1 MALEGLNRMNASIRL
16 GSYARKYNYSI
27 FFASPRGIP
36 TQYFANTRNMF
47 MRCETFGFPGQ
58 NIATSIDDL
67 RVGPSREHAIGVT
80 YAPLTATFL
89 SSKSF
94 WERKY
99 FTEWH
104 ELMFDGP
111 KGNRTF
117 KMKYYKDY
125 ITDLDVVQY
134 DDGGNPTYAIRLFD
148 TFPKTIVQQDVAL
161 ADGELHRMSIEFV
174 FHHWEE
180 RKPQSKVPEIKRKDS
195 VASGGVPKSPSP
207 YFSPLHSLTPG
218 GGAQ

>member
-89 SSKSF
+89 SSKSLSQNKAAR
-94 WERKY
+94 RKI
-99 FTEWH
+99 TQI
-104 ELMFDGP
+104 
-111 KGNRTF
+111 RT
-117 KMKYYKDY
+117 M
-125 ITDLDVVQY
+125 
-134 DDGGNPTYAIRLFD
+134 
-148 TFPKTIVQQDVAL
+148 
-161 ADGELHRMSIEFV
+161 M
-174 FHHWEE
+174 
-180 RKPQSKVPEIKRKDS
+180 
-195 VASGGVPKSPSP
+195 
-207 YFSPLHSLTPG
+207 
-218 GGAQ
+218 

>member
-1 MALEGLNRMNASIRL
+1 MALVGLDRMNASIRL
-16 GSYARKYNYSI
+16 GAYARKYNYSI
-27 FFASPRGIP
+27 FFASPKGLKTN
-36 TQYFANTRNMF
+36 TQDMF

-58 NIATSIDDL
+58 NIATSVDDI
-67 RVGPSREHAIGVT
+67 RVGPAREHAIGVT

-89 SSKSF
+89 STANF
-94 WERKY
+94 WERTY

-111 KGNRTF
+111 KGNKTF
-117 KMKYYKDY
+117 RMKYYNNY
-125 ITDLDVVQY
+125 VTDIDVVQY
-134 DDGGNPTYAIRLFD
+134 DDTGKGTYAIRLFD

-180 RKPQSKVPEIKRKDS
+180 IKPEEKALQIKRKDS
-195 VASGGVPKSPSP
+195 VAGPGVPISSSP
-207 YFSPLHSLTPG
+207 YFTP
-218 GGAQ
+218 